1 MKKCNNK
8 LVFLLRPQ
16 DRLVNEVRIELTV
29 KFLKAFFSRSARL
42 IFLHFTFLFGY
53 FVCEFI
59 LILFRILK

>member
-42 IFLHFTFLFGY
+42 IFLHFIHSY
-53 FVCEFI
+53 FDISYLNSF
-59 LILFRILK
+59 